1 VPSKLTKIAATWGLA
16 VAADEQI
23 ARLINAGIDVFR
35 LNFSHANHDEIA
47 DAVPR
52 IRALANVAG
61 RPLSL
66 LQDIQGPRIRTG
78 FLPGGEPIALETGAI
93 VEVSGNDPVTSPSAI
108 HVTYPSISPEG

>member
-1 VPSKLTKIAATWGLA
+1 MPSKLTKIAATWGPA

-47 DAVPR
+47 DAV
-52 IRALANVAG
+52 
-61 RPLSL
+61 
-66 LQDIQGPRIRTG
+66 PRIRTG

-108 HVTYPSISPEG
+108 HVTYPRISPEG